1 MSHSSEKRWNTL
13 AAQVSDFSA
22 QLVQILNTAE
32 EGFQQMQEVYTY
44 AGGTATDLA
53 ALLFKEDIEA
63 RQESGPNQEEIDKE
77 LSKTSIEIEKG
88 VIRREKKARVLA
100 IRQVIFQR
108 KIKQKVLYK
117 KANLSLFSL
126 NRILNERVPPRWKSL
141 LRIERAIILLS
152 NDRSD

>member
-1 MSHSSEKRWNTL
+1 M
-13 AAQVSDFSA
+13 
-22 QLVQILNTAE
+22 LNKT
-32 EGFQQMQEVYTY
+32 
-44 AGGTATDLA
+44 
-53 ALLFKEDIEA
+53 I
-63 RQESGPNQEEIDKE
+63 EEIDKE